1 MSQIQSNTNVQLD
14 SFDHL
19 LRADSD
25 IAAIV
30 GRQYFVPAED
40 KDAVIF
46 PPTYAPPEGR
56 EEDGGYNIDKLSDG
70 HNVCLLDS
78 VPSQA
83 NRIEPLFKTPPYKAL
98 VPQIVVKVGS
108 KQINLLDAGHRTADA
123 VVRFSGLK
131 DELRKAFQQ
140 IRDYGN
146 AEPLAKI
153 APTSIL
159 HGVWDSRGT
168 QVKLQRVVRSVIRA
182 YDVEELRR
190 SSHYIAAVRYVNEG
204 IFQEPQSEAEKER
217 FSQRLSQEG
226 FLDSPATFRPGGVL
240 VRGDIRRD
248 IALNLVV
255 IRALAAGDGPDGAQT
270 LALRRYIL
278 GLALVAITAPID
290 TNLREGC
297 LLVIDAKRRPFF
309 ELVSYDGTRRK
320 FELDHA
326 TALAFAQRAADAFGV
341 GQDREV
347 AFEQD
352 AAQAILLQP
361 KEEAKRQRRQ
371 AVRSGESA

>member
-1 MSQIQSNTNVQLD
+1 
-14 SFDHL
+14 
-19 LRADSD
+19 
-25 IAAIV
+25 
-30 GRQYFVPAED
+30 
-40 KDAVIF
+40 VIF

-56 EEDGGYNIDKLSDG
+56 EEGGGYNIDKLSDG

-131 DELRKAFQQ
+131 GELRQAFQQ
-140 IRDYGN
+140 IRDSGN

-168 QVKLQRVVRSVIRA
+168 RVKLQRIVRSVIRA
-182 YDVEELRR
+182 YDVETLHR
-190 SSHYIAAVRYVNEG
+190 SSHYIPPVRYVDEG
-204 IFQEPQSEAEKER
+204 IFQEPLSKER
-217 FSQRLSQEG
+217 LSREG
-226 FLDSPATFRPGGVL
+226 FLDIPATFKLGGVL

-248 IALNLVV
+248 IALNLVA
-255 IRALAAGDGPDGAQT
+255 IRALAAGDGPDGSRT
-270 LALRRYIL
+270 LTLRRYIL

-297 LLVIDAKRRPFF
+297 LLVVKKPSYF
-309 ELVSYDGTRRK
+309 ELVSYNGIRQK
-320 FELDHA
+320 LELDHD
-326 TALAFAQRAADAFGV
+326 TALAFAQHAASEFGV
-341 GQDREV
+341 DQQECEFIFDKDE
-347 AFEQD
+347 
-352 AAQAILLQP
+352 AQKVLSQP
-361 KEEAKRQRRQ
+361 
-371 AVRSGESA
+371 

>member
-1 MSQIQSNTNVQLD
+1 MSQIQSNANVQLD

-30 GRQYFVPAED
+30 GRQYFVPAEG

-56 EEDGGYNIDKLSDG
+56 EEGGGYNIDKLSDG

-140 IRDYGN
+140 IRDFGN

-168 QVKLQRVVRSVIRA
+168 QVKLQRIVRSVIRA
-182 YDVEELRR
+182 YDVETLHR
-190 SSHYIAAVRYVNEG
+190 SSQYIPPVRYVDEG
-204 IFQEPQSEAEKER
+204 IFQEPQSKAEKE
-217 FSQRLSQEG
+217 RLSQEG
-226 FLDSPATFRPGGVL
+226 FLDSPATFQLGGVL
-240 VRGDIRRD
+240 VKGDIRRD
-248 IALNLVV
+248 IALNLVA
-255 IRALAAGDGPDGAQT
+255 IRALAAGDGPDGSRT
-270 LALRRYIL
+270 LTLRRYIL

-297 LLVIDAKRRPFF
+297 LLVVDAERPSYF
-309 ELVSYDGTRRK
+309 ELVSYDGIRQK
-320 FELDHA
+320 LELDHA
-326 TALAFAQRAADAFGV
+326 TALAFAQHAASAFGV
-341 GQDREV
+341 DQQECEV
-347 AFEQD
+347 IFDKDD
-352 AAQAILLQP
+352 AQKVLSQT

-371 AVRSGESA
+371 STRSEEGA